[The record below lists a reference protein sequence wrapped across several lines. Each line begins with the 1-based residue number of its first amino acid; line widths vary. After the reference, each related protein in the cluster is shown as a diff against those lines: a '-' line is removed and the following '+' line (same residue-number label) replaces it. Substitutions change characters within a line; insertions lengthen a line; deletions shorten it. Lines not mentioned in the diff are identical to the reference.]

1 MAQALFDR
9 ETPVLSYRPR
19 AHVDPGKRNDRQ
31 YLLWPAVAFRV
42 VAPDV
47 EPRKLNVLQKV
58 VLMALHAASLTAE
71 ELGERLGIHRELVA
85 CVMDELQV
93 QGRLDASFK
102 VTRRGEADLEDELD
116 ASARLTP
123 AWIFRDPWSGEIW
136 PYLASSLE
144 HAEVLVNDAGWPML
158 DLGSAGRPWTQPVW
172 MQQPPARPDIS
183 SPDAREIL
191 RAARRHR
198 SFDRL
203 SSRMPL
209 YEDTEEATEAL
220 QVVRLDRLRCIEP
233 EPKPVY
239 LVTFLYLPHEG
250 PEQGYEWHACDP
262 FGRGRSPMLR
272 QRIVQLVEA
281 DQRLR
286 PVLDR
291 LLGSSGFC
299 KTFEEFKRER
309 ERNHLRALTVLERSL
324 TASVRTFGVW
334 EPLQEMME
342 GWLEAEYLEEQAAPW
357 RRRAVLLSCRRA
369 LERLLCDLAGDWP
382 LAGLERQLSDDTER
396 NNQVNRARMERAAR
410 GIGLQLPLPGGVTN
424 IRKSKLYAVAN
435 RGDHWNLRP
444 MAAATVLA
452 AEQQPGHPLRAAAEK
467 DPSIIHRLEEVAS
480 GAGEAIHDGPA
491 GGISLKSVERCVD
504 LTMQIIGTVLD
515 LPSRPLAAAKGE

>member
-1 MAQALFDR
+1 MAHVFFDR

-19 AHVDPGKRNDRQ
+19 AHVHPGKRNDRQ
-31 YLLWPAVAFRV
+31 YMLWPTVAFRV

-47 EPRKLNVLQKV
+47 EPRKLNDLQKA
-58 VLMALHAASLTAE
+58 VLMALHAASVTAE

-93 QGRLDASFK
+93 QGRLDASYK
-102 VTRRGEADLEDELD
+102 VTRRGEVDLEDELD
-116 ASARLTP
+116 ASARLQP

-136 PYLASSLE
+136 PYLAGSLE

-158 DLGSAGRPWTQPVW
+158 DLGSAGKPWTQPVW
-172 MQQPPARPDIS
+172 MQQPPERPDIS
-183 SPDAREIL
+183 SPDAQEIL

-198 SFDRL
+198 QLQRL
-203 SSRMPL
+203 SSRTALFEDQEEIVEPL
-209 YEDTEEATEAL
+209 
-220 QVVRLDRLRCIEP
+220 QGVRLDRLRCIEP

-239 LVTFLYLPHEG
+239 LVTYLYLPHEG
-250 PEQGYEWHACDP
+250 PEQELDWHACDP
-262 FGRGRSPMLR
+262 FGRGSSPVLR
-272 QRIVQLVEA
+272 QRIVQVAEE

-291 LLGSSGFC
+291 LLGSSLYGSYEAF
-299 KTFEEFKRER
+299 RHER
-309 ERNHLRALTVLERSL
+309 EKNHLRALSILERGL
-324 TASVRTFGVW
+324 TVSVRTFGVW

-342 GWLEAEYLEEQAAPW
+342 GWLEVEHMAEDAAPW

-369 LERLLCDLAGDWP
+369 LERLLCDLAEDWP

-452 AEQQPGHPLRAAAEK
+452 AEQQPGHPLRAAAQK
-467 DPSIIHRLEEVAS
+467 DPSIIDQLEDVAS
-480 GAGEAIHDGPA
+480 GAGGAIHDGPA
-491 GGISLKSVERCVD
+491 GGISLNSVEHCVD

-515 LPSRPLAAAKGE
+515 LPTRPLAAAKGE